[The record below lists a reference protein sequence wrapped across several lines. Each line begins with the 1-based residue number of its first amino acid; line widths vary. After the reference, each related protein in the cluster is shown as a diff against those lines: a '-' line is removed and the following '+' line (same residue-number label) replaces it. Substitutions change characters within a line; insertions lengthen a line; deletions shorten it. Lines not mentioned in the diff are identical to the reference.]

1 MYKKILVPIDGS
13 EISTQGLKEAIEL
26 AKSQHSQIRLF
37 HIANDRIV
45 DSGDGDSSYGGQVIE
60 CARENG
66 QKVLSGAVI
75 LARRHGLEVE
85 TVLVES
91 IGGPAAAMIITEA
104 REWPADL
111 IVMGTHG
118 RRGLRRLAMGSD
130 AESVVRD
137 TQAPVLLVHRA
148 LGETILEIKTLIPE
162 DVSKQYVYA

>member
-1 MYKKILVPIDGS
+1 MYRKILVPVDGS
-13 EISTQGLKEAIEL
+13 EISARGLKEAIKL
-26 AKSQHSQIRLF
+26 AISQHSQIRLL

-45 DSGDGDSSYGGQVIE
+45 DSGYGDSSCGGQVIE

-66 QKVLSGAVI
+66 QKVLSGAVT
-75 LARRHGLEVE
+75 LARQHGLEAE

-91 IGGPAAAMIITEA
+91 IGGPAATMIVTEA

-137 TQAPVLLVHRA
+137 TQLPVLLVHGASRETT
-148 LGETILEIKTLIPE
+148 GESQALIPE
-162 DVSKQYVYA
+162 DASNQYVYA

>member
-1 MYKKILVPIDGS
+1 VYKKILVPIDGS
-13 EISTQGLKEAIEL
+13 EISTRGLKEAIKF
-26 AKSQHSQIRLF
+26 AKSQDSQIRLF

-137 TQAPVLLVHRA
+137 TRVPVLLVH
-148 LGETILEIKTLIPE
+148 GPSKETMAEIDRRNPE
-162 DVSKQYVYA
+162 DASKRYVYA